1 MKLLTHNMLACHI
14 RGVENGYPF
23 KIEAVEVA
31 RHPAEYDPDFLRH
44 ILPRLEWPA
53 LLEGA
58 KAVELLFF
66 LFLSRSFHPLLLV

>member
-31 RHPAEYDPDFLRH
+31 RFPAEYDPDFLRH

-58 KAVELLFF
+58 RAV
-66 LFLSRSFHPLLLV
+66 SRASGRFAAGVFGVVF